1 MFVSRTRSEQ
11 RWSTEPGLRDRAA
24 GSPAPQ
30 CIDHAL
36 HCVRGTGTTSG
47 NQAALMLL
55 RKCSTSPLI
64 VSDCFDSSLEAC
76 ST

>member
-1 MFVSRTRSEQ
+1 MFVSRTGASNAGPQSRDYVTEQ
-11 RWSTEPGLRDRAA
+11 RGPRLRSATITRCTASGARA
-24 GSPAPQ
+24 Q
-30 CIDHAL
+30 I
-36 HCVRGTGTTSG
+36 RG